1 MLKWL
6 SNLAGDSN
14 ERDLSRLEPVVK
26 AINELEPKFEGLSDE
41 QLKAKTGEFKGRLEG
56 GEALDFLLPEA
67 FAAVR
72 EAAKRT
78 LKQRHFDVQL
88 MGGMVLHGGK
98 IAEMKTGEGK
108 TLVATLAVYLNALTG
123 RGVHVVTVNDYL
135 ARRDTQWMGP
145 IYHLLGASIAC
156 LQHEVAYLFDPDSGA
171 EDPHLQNL
179 TGVGRR
185 QAYEADITYGT
196 NNEFG
201 FDYLRDNMAADL
213 SRTVQREIHY
223 AIVDEVDNILI
234 DEARTPLIISGQ
246 AEESTKLYHTFAR
259 LVPTLIQEKDYTVD
273 EQHRSV
279 SLTPEG
285 FTKVEKALQIPNLY
299 DPQYYALTHYLDNAL
314 RAHAMFKRDG
324 HYVVKDGEAIIVD
337 EFTGR
342 LMAGRRYSD
351 GLHQAIEA
359 KEGLNV
365 QRESITLATI
375 TLQNYFRL
383 YEKLAGMTGTA
394 VTEAEEF
401 YKIYK
406 LDVVVIPTH
415 LPMIREEFPDQ
426 IYKSEEGK
434 FKALVKDLKELQE
447 SGRPVLAGTTSV
459 EKSEQLSQMLTRGGV
474 THQVLNA
481 KHHER
486 EAGIVAQAG
495 RIGAITVATNMAG
508 RGTDIILGGN
518 PEGRDPDAWAEEH
531 KKVVELGGLHII
543 GTDRHEARRIDNQLR
558 GRAGRQGDP
567 GSSRF
572 YISVEDDLM
581 RRFGGDR
588 IKTIMNWAGL
598 SDDVPI
604 EHSWIS
610 KSVESAQKKVEGFNF
625 DTRKRLVEYDDVTN
639 NHRDVIYTQRRKIL
653 EGSDIKANI
662 QEMIEGVISE
672 AVYSYLRDDH
682 GDEWD
687 LEGLLSAIR
696 VLFSLP
702 SDMNEE
708 RLAQMH
714 RSEVEDLLLR
724 HAETLY
730 KAQEEKL
737 GEQNMR
743 SIERF
748 VMLRTIDT
756 HWVDHLTAMENMRQS
771 IGLEAFGQRDPL
783 VVYKRQSHEMYEELT
798 TRIRNGIVRTIFHVS
813 LEKKGNGQQPIDGRG
828 KGPEARIAA
837 ESSRVVSESKENKDR
852 GRAREKV
859 LAGKVG
865 RNDPCPCGSGK
876 KYKKCH
882 GV

>member
-108 TLVATLAVYLNALTG
+108 TLVATLAVYLNALTS

-359 KEGLNV
+359 KEGLSV

-426 IYKSEEGK
+426 IYKSEGGK

-474 THQVLNA
+474 THQVLNGLGVPLNDA
-481 KHHER
+481 STAADVLGQANLRGVDTH
-486 EAGIVAQAG
+486 GIGLLPGYVS
-495 RIGAITVATNMAG
+495 RIKQGMVKTKPRIKVLKEGVATMVIDA
-508 RGTDIILGGN
+508 DQSLGQ
-518 PEGRDPDAWAEEH
+518 
-531 KKVVELGGLHII
+531 I
-543 GTDRHEARRIDNQLR
+543 
-558 GRAGRQGDP
+558 
-567 GSSRF
+567 SSRF
-572 YISVEDDLM
+572 AMQQAINKALLAGIGWVNVVNSNHHGALAYYALM
-581 RRFGGDR
+581 
-588 IKTIMNWAGL
+588 AA
-598 SDDVPI
+598 
-604 EHSWIS
+604 E
-610 KSVESAQKKVEGFNF
+610 
-625 DTRKRLVEYDDVTN
+625 
-639 NHRDVIYTQRRKIL
+639 
-653 EGSDIKANI
+653 
-662 QEMIEGVISE
+662 QEMIGIVSTTTSSCMAPWGSREPLVGNNPLAIAVPCNDHEPLVLDMATSLLASGGVRSRRI
-672 AVYSYLRDDH
+672 
-682 GDEWD
+682 GIP
-687 LEGLLSAIR
+687 EGLSIDSQGNPNSDPDRSAA
-696 VLFSLP
+696 LLP
-702 SDMNEE
+702 
-708 RLAQMH
+708 AGG
-714 RSEVEDLLLR
+714 
-724 HAETLY
+724 Y
-730 KAQEEKL
+730 K
-737 GEQNMR
+737 
-743 SIERF
+743 
-748 VMLRTIDT
+748 
-756 HWVDHLTAMENMRQS
+756 
-771 IGLEAFGQRDPL
+771 
-783 VVYKRQSHEMYEELT
+783 
-798 TRIRNGIVRTIFHVS
+798 
-813 LEKKGNGQQPIDGRG
+813 
-828 KGPEARIAA
+828 
-837 ESSRVVSESKENKDR
+837 
-852 GRAREKV
+852 
-859 LAGKVG
+859 
-865 RNDPCPCGSGK
+865 GS
-876 KYKKCH
+876 
-882 GV
+882 

>member
-1 MLKWL
+1 M
-6 SNLAGDSN
+6 
-14 ERDLSRLEPVVK
+14 
-26 AINELEPKFEGLSDE
+26 
-41 QLKAKTGEFKGRLEG
+41 
-56 GEALDFLLPEA
+56 
-67 FAAVR
+67 
-72 EAAKRT
+72 
-78 LKQRHFDVQL
+78 
-88 MGGMVLHGGK
+88 
-98 IAEMKTGEGK
+98 
-108 TLVATLAVYLNALTG
+108 
-123 RGVHVVTVNDYL
+123 
-135 ARRDTQWMGP
+135 
-145 IYHLLGASIAC
+145 
-156 LQHEVAYLFDPDSGA
+156 
-171 EDPHLQNL
+171 
-179 TGVGRR
+179 
-185 QAYEADITYGT
+185 
-196 NNEFG
+196 
-201 FDYLRDNMAADL
+201 
-213 SRTVQREIHY
+213 
-223 AIVDEVDNILI
+223 
-234 DEARTPLIISGQ
+234 
-246 AEESTKLYHTFAR
+246 
-259 LVPTLIQEKDYTVD
+259 
-273 EQHRSV
+273 
-279 SLTPEG
+279 
-285 FTKVEKALQIPNLY
+285 
-299 DPQYYALTHYLDNAL
+299 
-314 RAHAMFKRDG
+314 
-324 HYVVKDGEAIIVD
+324 
-337 EFTGR
+337 
-342 LMAGRRYSD
+342 
-351 GLHQAIEA
+351 
-359 KEGLNV
+359 
-365 QRESITLATI
+365 
-375 TLQNYFRL
+375 
-383 YEKLAGMTGTA
+383 
-394 VTEAEEF
+394 
-401 YKIYK
+401 
-406 LDVVVIPTH
+406 
-415 LPMIREEFPDQ
+415 
-426 IYKSEEGK
+426 
-434 FKALVKDLKELQE
+434 KDLKDLQQR
-447 SGRPVLAGTTSV
+447 GRPVLAGTTSV
-459 EKSEQLSQMLTRGGV
+459 EKSEQLSEMLTRAGV

-495 RIGAITVATNMAG
+495 RIGTITVATNMAG

-672 AVYSYLRDDH
+672 AVYSYLQDDH